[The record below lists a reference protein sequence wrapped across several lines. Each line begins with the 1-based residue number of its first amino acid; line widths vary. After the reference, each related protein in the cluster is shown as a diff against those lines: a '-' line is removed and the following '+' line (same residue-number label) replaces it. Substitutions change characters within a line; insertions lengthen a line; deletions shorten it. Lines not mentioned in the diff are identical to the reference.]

1 MDKPTILFLGR
12 GRRDVMFIE
21 TIEGLKDKYNIV
33 VLAPDE
39 SREKYKSVSGITV
52 EEYLSQQELEEA
64 CANVTDAQLESVY
77 KIEKELGVNC
87 YEFNINYMLYRK
99 FVSRYG
105 APNLHHFLNNSVPQR
120 LVLFYDRLTEIIDKY
135 GVSYVFYETID
146 MVDSMILNAMASKG
160 RIKAAFEHS
169 VESLGGELRLRLA
182 TGQHRRS
189 KKIDYVFNSCEISEG
204 SESWARQATALYD
217 KQKPDTKYDAY
228 HAKMGSI
235 IPKFSFQQLLDKGKR
250 VLNGETFLPALLKT
264 YNRICSN
271 KYFSRSL
278 PEEKILSYFLQL
290 TPEASMCS
298 QVPEFAD
305 QEYLIEQIAI
315 HGKYGYTIAVKEHPA
330 CFGNRLPRFYQEL
343 SLLPN
348 VVLLPPSFP
357 TRDLILKSEAI
368 IVASGTTPGLESIA
382 TGVPVICLGNPYFNI
397 SKNTVSCEKPEEVW
411 KALETI
417 EYREEERHKF
427 IAAMHQATY
436 EHPQFDTPED
446 FELGLGIGKVMSKAL
461 DDEITLY
468 ESGVLK

>member
-33 VLAPDE
+33 VLAPEE
-39 SREKYKSVSGITV
+39 SREKYKAVSGITV
-52 EEYLSQQELEEA
+52 EKNLSQQELKEA
-64 CANVTDAQLESVY
+64 CARLTDAQLESIRE
-77 KIEKELGVNC
+77 IEKELGINC

-99 FVSRYG
+99 YVSRYG
-105 APNLHHFLNNSVPQR
+105 APNIHEFLNNSVPQR
-120 LVLFYDRLTEIIDKY
+120 LVLFYNRLTELLDQY
-135 GVSYVFYETID
+135 DVNYVFYETID
-146 MVDSMILNAMASKG
+146 MVDSMILNAMAEKG

-189 KKIDYVFNSCEISEG
+189 KKIDHIFNTCKLSED
-204 SESWARQATALYD
+204 SKTWASKAIAQYD
-217 KQKPDTKYDAY
+217 IQKPDTKYDAY
-228 HAKMGSI
+228 HAKMGRI
-235 IPKFSFQQLLDKGKR
+235 IPKFSFQQLADKAKK
-250 VLNGETFLPALLKT
+250 VMNGETFLPALIKI
-264 YNRICSN
+264 YNRISSK
-271 KYFSRSL
+271 KYFSKSL
-278 PEEKILSYFLQL
+278 PEGKILSYFLQM

-298 QVPEFAD
+298 QVPEYAD
-305 QEYLIEQIAI
+305 QEYLIEIAI
-315 HGKYGYTIAVKEHPA
+315 RGKYGYSIAIKEHPA
-330 CFGNRLPRFYQEL
+330 CFGNRQSQFYKEL

-357 TRDLILKSEAI
+357 TRDLILKSEAV
-368 IVASGTTPGLESIA
+368 IVATGTTPGLESIA
-382 TGVPVICLGNPYFNI
+382 TGVPVICLGKPYFNI
-397 SKNTVSCEKPEEVW
+397 SKNTISCEKPEDVW
-411 KALETI
+411 KALGAI

-427 IAAMHQATY
+427 MAAMHQATY

-468 ESGVLK
+468 EAGVLK